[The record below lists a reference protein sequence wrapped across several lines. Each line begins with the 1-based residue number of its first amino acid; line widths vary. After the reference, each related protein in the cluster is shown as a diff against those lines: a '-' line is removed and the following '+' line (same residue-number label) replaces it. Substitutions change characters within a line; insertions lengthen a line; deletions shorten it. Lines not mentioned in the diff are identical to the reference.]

1 MAFKLNDRVKES
13 SATTGTGTITLGGA
27 VSGFES
33 FSAGIG
39 GDNTT
44 YYCIFETGTNNFEV
58 GFGTLNSGASTLAR
72 TYVISSSNSDAKVS
86 FAGPTE
92 VFCTVPGAKIG
103 LPTPEE
109 YGSSSAPKIITV
121 KVDSKTSNHPYPAG
135 GSSSGNAYF
144 LDGLESPALR
154 FSGVD
159 SGAQYYYRFDQSDS
173 SNSSHPLRFY
183 LEADKTTAYTTGV
196 TTNGTAGSSGAYTQ
210 IAVDENTPNILY
222 YQCSSHGYMG
232 NHVVNISNTVN
243 INSVTG
249 QIIPGKFE
257 GTNFADSILI
267 GHSTTGSLS
276 SAEDNTGVGI
286 EALDALTSGDQ
297 NTAVGNV
304 ALTALTSSGKNTGV
318 GAFALNVVTDSTGF
332 NSAFGRSALQL
343 VTGSYNTGVGA
354 GAGENITSGS
364 GNVII
369 GKVLADSVTGNRQLK
384 IAGYDGSTTTTWISG
399 DNSGNITIPGTVT
412 ANGETL
418 SAGVSAGFAVAMAI
432 AL

>member
-72 TYVISSSNSDAKVS
+72 TYVISSSNSDAKVN

-109 YGSSSAPKIITV
+109 YGSSSAPKVITV
-121 KVDSKTSNHPYPAG
+121 KVAAKSGLHPYQSAG
-135 GSSSGNAYF
+135 GASANAYYF
-144 LDGLESPALR
+144 DGLESPAITL
-154 FSGVD
+154 
-159 SGAQYYYRFDQSDS
+159 SGADSSYPYYYRFDQSDS

-183 LEADKTTAYTTGV
+183 LEADKSTAYTTNV

-222 YQCSSHGYMG
+222 YQCSSHAYMG
-232 NHVVNISNTVN
+232 NFVNVVSNKVN
-243 INSVTG
+243 SNLTTIGDIVVGSKLKLPTNTANKILVADGTS
-249 QIIPGKFE
+249 FE
-257 GTNFADSILI
+257 EVDMSGDATIAS
-267 GHSTTGSLS
+267 GG
-276 SAEDNTGVGI
+276 
-286 EALDALTSGDQ
+286 ALTLA
-297 NTAVGNV
+297 NTSVSAGSYTAASITVDAKGR
-304 ALTALTSSGKNTGV
+304 LTAASSG
-318 GAFALNVVTDSTGF
+318 
-332 NSAFGRSALQL
+332 
-343 VTGSYNTGVGA
+343 
-354 GAGENITSGS
+354 
-364 GNVII
+364 
-369 GKVLADSVTGNRQLK
+369 
-384 IAGYDGSTTTTWISG
+384 
-399 DNSGNITIPGTVT
+399 
-412 ANGETL
+412 

>member
-13 SATTGTGTITLGGA
+13 SATTGTGTITLDGA

-109 YGSSSAPKIITV
+109 YGSSSAPKVITV
-121 KVDSKTSNHPYPAG
+121 KVAAKSGLHPYQSAG
-135 GSSSGNAYF
+135 GASANAYYF
-144 LDGLESPALR
+144 DGLESPAITL
-154 FSGVD
+154 
-159 SGAQYYYRFDQSDS
+159 SGADSSYPYYYRFDQSDS

-183 LEADKTTAYTTGV
+183 LEADKSTAYTTNV

-222 YQCSSHGYMG
+222 YQCSSHAYMG
-232 NHVVNISNTVN
+232 NFVNVVSNKVN
-243 INSVTG
+243 SNLTTIGDIVVGSKLKLPTNTANKILVADGTS
-249 QIIPGKFE
+249 FE
-257 GTNFADSILI
+257 EVDMSGDATIAS
-267 GHSTTGSLS
+267 GG
-276 SAEDNTGVGI
+276 
-286 EALDALTSGDQ
+286 ALTLANSGVSAASYTNSSITVDAKGRV
-297 NTAVGNV
+297 TA
-304 ALTALTSSGKNTGV
+304 ASSGT
-318 GAFALNVVTDSTGF
+318 
-332 NSAFGRSALQL
+332 
-343 VTGSYNTGVGA
+343 A
-354 GAGENITSGS
+354 GA
-364 GNVII
+364 
-369 GKVLADSVTGNRQLK
+369 
-384 IAGYDGSTTTTWISG
+384 
-399 DNSGNITIPGTVT
+399 
-412 ANGETL
+412 
-418 SAGVSAGFAVAMAI
+418 SAGFAVAMAI